1 MFGQKGK
8 INMYNIGGLIIKI
21 ENHDH
26 IPTPKNLELFRV
38 DSDHYDHLYDIY
50 VIDYIESENEKFVL
64 NKNNIKIFM
73 KDDFHKR
80 YLYLPGDSRAYG
92 LCLRMHEGH
101 TVVYVQREYVYLFE
115 SDTIFASILSLE
127 KRMYFLNKFILHS
140 AYMLHNGEAILFSA
154 PSGTG
159 KSTQADLW
167 TKYRGTRTIN
177 GDRTL
182 ISKENDQYFANGWPV
197 CGSSRICFNETY
209 PLKCIVFLSQAKENR
224 IEKLDY
230 KTKVKK
236 LISELTINYH
246 YAPFVNKVMDFID
259 DVIEHVPIYHLECD
273 ISENAVICLEN
284 QLKEDKIWMR

>member
-1 MFGQKGK
+1 MFWIKGEMD
-8 INMYNIGGLIIKI
+8 MYNIGGLIIKI
-21 ENHDH
+21 DNHDH
-26 IPTPKNLELFRV
+26 IPTPKNLELFHV
-38 DSDHYDHLYDIY
+38 DNDQYDHLYDIY
-50 VIDYIESENEKFVL
+50 VIDYIETENEKFIL

-73 KDDFHKR
+73 QDEFHKR
-80 YLYLPGDSRAYG
+80 YLYLPGDNRTYG

-101 TVVYVQREYVYLFE
+101 TVVYVQKDYVQLFE

-167 TKYRGTRTIN
+167 AKYRETRTIN

-182 ISKENDQYFANGWPV
+182 ISKENGQYFANA
-197 CGSSRICFNETY
+197 Y
-209 PLKCIVFLSQAKENR
+209 PLKCIVFLSQAKENK

-259 DVIEHVPIYHLECD
+259 DLINHVPIYHLECD
-273 ISENAVICLEN
+273 ISEDAVICLEN
-284 QLKEDKIWMR
+284 QLKEDQIWMR

>member
-1 MFGQKGK
+1 
-8 INMYNIGGLIIKI
+8 MYNIGGLIIKI
-21 ENHDH
+21 DNHNNV
-26 IPTPKNLELFRV
+26 PTPNNLEFFYI
-38 DSDHYDHLYDIY
+38 DCQQYDYLYDIY
-50 VIDYIESENEKFVL
+50 IVNQIELENEHFIL
-64 NKNNIKIFM
+64 NKNNIKIYM
-73 KDDFHKR
+73 QDEFHKR
-80 YLYLPGDSRAYG
+80 YLYLPGDTRPYA
-92 LCLRMHEGH
+92 LCLRTHEGH
-101 TVVYVQREYVYLFE
+101 TVVYVQKEYVQLFK
-115 SDTIFASILSLE
+115 SDTVFASILSLE

-140 AYMLHNGEAILFSA
+140 AYMLHNGGAILFSA

-182 ISKENDQYFANGWPV
+182 ISKENNQYFANGWPV

-209 PLKCIVFLSQAKENR
+209 PLKCIVFLNQAKENR
-224 IEKLDY
+224 IKKLDY

-259 DVIEHVPIYHLECD
+259 DLINHVPIYHFECD

-284 QLKEDKIWMR
+284 QLQEDQIWKK

>member
-1 MFGQKGK
+1 
-8 INMYNIGGLIIKI
+8 
-21 ENHDH
+21 
-26 IPTPKNLELFRV
+26 
-38 DSDHYDHLYDIY
+38 
-50 VIDYIESENEKFVL
+50 
-64 NKNNIKIFM
+64 
-73 KDDFHKR
+73 
-80 YLYLPGDSRAYG
+80 
-92 LCLRMHEGH
+92 
-101 TVVYVQREYVYLFE
+101 
-115 SDTIFASILSLE
+115 
-127 KRMYFLNKFILHS
+127 MYFLNKFILHS

-259 DVIEHVPIYHLECD
+259 DLIEHVPIYHLECD